1 VPRATKNAE
10 TSTKP
15 AAKAPVKRTTRAGNG
30 KVDAEATAAETARV
44 ARSYIEAVGRRDR
57 NAQLDWYA
65 PDAVGRIFGVMGPV
79 SRDEVKSYFE
89 QLFDACP
96 DFKLEILDVIAEGD
110 RAAVHWHATG
120 TLSGDRPYMGIEAHG
135 ARLDL
140 EGIDRIQV
148 ADGKVARVDA
158 FTDNMTVA
166 RQIGLLPPQDS
177 KGEQRLTAAFN
188 AKTRLTRR
196 LGAAEVE
203 PVADGVW
210 VIRGGFPARLY
221 NVYLIED
228 DGGVTLYDAGIKTM
242 ANSVLAA
249 AGRLGGVKR
258 IVLGHGHT
266 DHRGTAPAIGAPVY
280 CHPDEV
286 EDAEGSGGFRYWDL
300 SKLPRLVRSIHQ
312 FNHDHL
318 WDGGPVKIEGTV
330 SEGEQVAGFEVVH
343 LPGHAPGLIGLWRE
357 SDRLALCTDAFYMID
372 MWGRHG
378 AARVPHPAYNFDTE
392 QARASIR
399 KLAALEPSAAWP
411 GHVGPLTGDVRGQL
425 EQAAAAT

>member
-10 TSTKP
+10 TTAKP
-15 AAKAPVKRTTRAGNG
+15 TAKRTTRTGNG
-30 KVDAEATAAETARV
+30 KPGSDSVETARV
-44 ARSYIEAVGRRDR
+44 ARTYIEAVGRRDR
-57 NAQLDWYA
+57 NAQMEWYA
-65 PDAVGRIFGVMGPV
+65 PDATARIFGVMGPA
-79 SRDEVKSYFE
+79 SRDEMKAYFE
-89 QLFDACP
+89 ALFDACP
-96 DFKLEILDVIAEGD
+96 DFKLEIVDVIAEGD
-110 RAAVHWHATG
+110 RAAVHWHGTG
-120 TLSGDRPYMGIEAHG
+120 TFSGDHPYMGIEAHG
-135 ARLDL
+135 ATIDL

-148 ADGKVARVDA
+148 VDGKIVRIDA

-166 RQIGLLPPQDS
+166 RQIGMLPPQDS

-203 PVADGVW
+203 SVADGVW
-210 VIRGGFPARLY
+210 LIRGGFPARLY

-228 DGGVTLYDAGIKTM
+228 EGGVTVYDAGIKTM
-242 ANSVLAA
+242 SKSVLAA

-286 EDAEGSGGFRYWDL
+286 EDAEGSGGFRYWGDL
-300 SKLPRLVRSIHQ
+300 SGLPTPVRQIHK
-312 FNHDHL
+312 FSHNHM

-330 SEGEQVAGFEVVH
+330 SEGDEVAGFEVVH

-372 MWGRHG
+372 MWGRPG
-378 AARVPHPAYNFDTE
+378 AARVPHEAYNIDTE
-392 QARASIR
+392 QARESIR
-399 KLAALEPSAAWP
+399 KLAALEPSSAWP

-425 EQAAAAT
+425 EQAAATT

>member
-1 VPRATKNAE
+1 MPRATKTAD
-10 TSTKP
+10 TSAKT
-15 AAKAPVKRTTRAGNG
+15 AAKPSAKRAPRAGNG
-30 KVDAEATAAETARV
+30 KVADGSAETARV

-57 NAQLDWYA
+57 NAQLEWYA
-65 PDAVGRIFGVMGPV
+65 PEATGRIFGVMGPV
-79 SRDEVKSYFE
+79 SRDEVKAYFE
-89 QLFDACP
+89 QLFDAAP
-96 DFKLEILDVIAEGD
+96 DFKLEILDVIAQDD
-110 RAAVHWHATG
+110 RAVVHWHATG
-120 TLSGDRPYMGIEAHG
+120 TLSGDRPFMGIEAHG
-135 ARLDL
+135 AKIDL
-140 EGIDRIQV
+140 EGMDRIEV

-158 FTDNMTVA
+158 FTDNMTLA
-166 RQIGLLPPQDS
+166 RQIGMLPPQDS
-177 KGEQRLTAAFN
+177 PGEQRLTAAFN
-188 AKTRLTRR
+188 AKSRLSRR

-210 VIRGGFPARLY
+210 LVRGGFPARLY

-242 ANSVLAA
+242 SKSVLAA

-286 EDAEGSGGFRYWDL
+286 EDAEGSGGFRYWGDL
-300 SKLPRLVRSIHQ
+300 SKLPTPVRQVHKFSHA
-312 FNHDHL
+312 HM

-330 SEGEQVAGFEVVH
+330 SEGDDVAGFKVVH

-372 MWGRHG
+372 MWGRPG
-378 AARVPHPAYNFDTE
+378 AARVPHDAYNIDTE
-392 QARASIR
+392 QARESIR
-399 KLAALEPSAAWP
+399 KLAALEPAAAWP
-411 GHVGPLTGDVRGQL
+411 GHVGPLTGDVRSQL
-425 EQAAAAT
+425 EQAAATT